1 MEKIYTG
8 GVGMI
13 RAENFKNNL
22 KDKEGIGTDTQ
33 GTMPFNTRFEEVERR
48 EKEEAEKNKVK
59 KPPIGFKRRKISF
72 SKNEIPFILLFLLG
86 GYMVISCMANGKF
99 GEMFMGVYL
108 MFLTLFFYNA
118 YPSSYTKNMNLLTWN
133 VTTTLSAYFKNKCY
147 GLYIRGRKMVL
158 YFGAGLLIANTV
170 APFLNGILFL
180 GMVFGSVLLFS
191 QKETNDLYILFRA
204 YGLISIGI
212 LMMKVMLVGTID
224 PFHALICLLI
234 YTISNWL
241 EKIRITEPISQ
252 SRE

>member
-1 MEKIYTG
+1 MEKICAG
-8 GVGMI
+8 GVEMI
-13 RAENFKNNL
+13 RADNFKNNL

-48 EKEEAEKNKVK
+48 EREEAEKHKVK
-59 KPPIGFKRRKISF
+59 KPPLGFKRRKISF

-86 GYMVISCMANGKF
+86 VYMVISCMANGKF
-99 GEMFMGVYL
+99 GEMFMGGYL

-133 VTTTLSAYFKNKCY
+133 VTTTMSAYFKNKCY
-147 GLYIRGRKMVL
+147 GFYIRGRKMVL
-158 YFGAGLLIANTV
+158 YFGAGLLVANTV
-170 APFLNGILFL
+170 VPFLNGLLFL
-180 GMVFGSVLLFS
+180 GMAFGSVLLFS

-204 YGLISIGI
+204 FGLISIGI
-212 LMMKVMLVGTID
+212 LMTKVILIGTID

-241 EKIRITEPISQ
+241 EKMKITEPLSQ
-252 SRE
+252 S